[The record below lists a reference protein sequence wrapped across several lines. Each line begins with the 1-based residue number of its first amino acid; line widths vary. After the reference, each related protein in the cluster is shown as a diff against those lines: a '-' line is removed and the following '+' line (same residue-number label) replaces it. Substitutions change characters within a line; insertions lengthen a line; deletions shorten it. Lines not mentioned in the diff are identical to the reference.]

1 MGALFIFVRF
11 ARNAHRTSIKNTQ
24 IFPKWKS
31 GVYVSVRLH
40 LYKCQRS
47 PTFLQCQ
54 RIITFPRYM
63 VQSVSYL
70 LHLARYVYIL
80 THYINRNDCADLS
93 KILLINRTYLP
104 FMSNI
109 GTIMPIELLADV
121 LRYYLHML

>member
-47 PTFLQCQ
+47 LTFMQCQ
-54 RIITFPRYM
+54 DIATLVQLM

-70 LHLARYVYIL
+70 LHLARYVNIL
-80 THYINRNDCADLS
+80 THYVNRNDSADISTFMRLEGVNNGKS
-93 KILLINRTYLP
+93 ERSCLLN
-104 FMSNI
+104 N
-109 GTIMPIELLADV
+109 
-121 LRYYLHML
+121 